1 MIKIRS
7 KIVRVNEELVKE
19 INEIAKKNNIKFI
32 EASREV
38 ANAIRNNKLK
48 KRKMSYEIQF

>member
-1 MIKIRS
+1 MIKIKS

-48 KRKMSYEIQF
+48 KRRMSYEIQF

>member
-48 KRKMSYEIQF
+48 KRRMTYDIQF